1 MFVLSKILPEL
12 ILPAGGTLLLLA
24 VALLRRSWTIVF
36 GAWFLM
42 SFASIP
48 WTGNRLMQ
56 SMEAGMERVSAS
68 KAERAEAIVVLSTG
82 RTVAPGPDKISEWQD
97 ADRFF
102 GGIELF
108 RAGKAPLVI
117 FTGGSA
123 PWERDAPLEGEI
135 LAGHARSM
143 GVPTEAV
150 RVTRQ
155 AYNTREE
162 AVAVR
167 ELFPA
172 HPPKECVIL
181 LVTSAMHMPRA
192 QKVFTQAGFQVLPFP
207 VDFVTSSTRTTYP
220 TDFVPSA
227 AGLSKTS
234 AALRE
239 LYGRIFVAI
248 FR

>member
-12 ILPAGGTLLLLA
+12 ILPVGGTLLLLA
-24 VALLRRSWTIVF
+24 TAMFRRSWTIVL
-36 GAWFLM
+36 GTWFLL
-42 SFASIP
+42 SLASTP

-56 SMEAGMERVSAS
+56 AMEVGMERVSAPM
-68 KAERAEAIVVLSTG
+68 AERAEAIVVLSTG
-82 RTVAPGPDKISEWQD
+82 RTVAPGPEKISEWHD

-108 RAGKAPLVI
+108 RAGKAPMLI

-123 PWERDAPLEGEI
+123 PWERSAPLEGEI

-143 GVPTEAV
+143 GIPAEAI

-162 AVAVR
+162 AAAVR
-167 ELFPA
+167 ELLPA
-172 HPPKECVIL
+172 HPSKKSAIL

-192 QKVFTQAGFQVLPFP
+192 QKVFEQAGFQVLPFP
-207 VDFVTSSTRTTYP
+207 VDFITSATRKAYP

-227 AGLSKTS
+227 AGLFKTS

>member
-1 MFVLSKILPEL
+1 V
-12 ILPAGGTLLLLA
+12 GGTLLLLA
-24 VALLRRSWTIVF
+24 TAMFRRSWTIVL
-36 GAWFLM
+36 GTWFLL
-42 SFASIP
+42 SLASTP

-56 SMEAGMERVSAS
+56 AMEVGMERVSAPM
-68 KAERAEAIVVLSTG
+68 AERAEAIVVLSTG
-82 RTVAPGPDKISEWQD
+82 RTVAPGPEKISEWHD

-108 RAGKAPLVI
+108 RAGKAPMLI

-123 PWERDAPLEGEI
+123 PWERSAPLEGEI

-143 GVPTEAV
+143 GIPAEAI

-162 AVAVR
+162 AAAVR
-167 ELFPA
+167 ELLPA
-172 HPPKECVIL
+172 HPSKKSAIL

-192 QKVFTQAGFQVLPFP
+192 QKVFEQAGFQVLPFP
-207 VDFVTSSTRTTYP
+207 VDFITSATRKAYP

-227 AGLSKTS
+227 AGLFKTS

>member
-1 MFVLSKILPEL
+1 MNGAI
-12 ILPAGGTLLLLA
+12 LLLA
-24 VALLRRSWTIVF
+24 VAAFRRSWRLVWA
-36 GAWFLM
+36 AWGLLIL
-42 SFASIP
+42 AALP
-48 WTGNRLMQ
+48 WTGNSLVAF
-56 SMEAGMERVSAS
+56 MEAGLERKSAQ
-68 KAERAEAIVVLSTG
+68 KAEISEAIVVLSTG
-82 RTVAPGPDKISEWQD
+82 RTVAPGPEKISEWHD

-102 GGIELF
+102 GGIELL
-108 RAGKAPLVI
+108 RAGKAPLLI

-135 LAGHARSM
+135 LADYARSM
-143 GVPTEAV
+143 GIPREAI

-162 AVAVR
+162 ATAVR
-167 ELFPA
+167 ELLPA
-172 HPPKECVIL
+172 HPSQKSAIL

-192 QKVFTQAGFQVLPFP
+192 QKVFEQTGFQVLPFP
-207 VDFVTSSTRTTYP
+207 VDFITSATRKAYP

-227 AGLSKTS
+227 VGLFKTS

>member
-12 ILPAGGTLLLLA
+12 ILPVGGALLLLA
-24 VALLRRSWTIVF
+24 MAAIRRSWAVVF
-36 GAWFLM
+36 GAGFLLFF
-42 SFASIP
+42 SSIP
-48 WTGNRLMQ
+48 WTGNRLMR
-56 SMEAGMERVSAS
+56 SMEAGMERLSAA
-68 KAERAEAIVVLSTG
+68 KAKQAEVIVVLSTG
-82 RTVAPGPDKISEWQD
+82 RTVAPGPDKISEWHD

-108 RAGKAPLVI
+108 QAGKAPLII

-123 PWERDAPLEGEI
+123 PWEKDAPLEGEI
-135 LAGHARSM
+135 LARHARSM
-143 GVPTEAV
+143 GVPAEAV

-155 AYNTREE
+155 AFNTKEE
-162 AVAVR
+162 AAAVR
-167 ELFPA
+167 ERLPVKPESGA
-172 HPPKECVIL
+172 RIL
-181 LVTSAMHMPRA
+181 LVTSALHMPRA
-192 QKVFTQAGFQVLPFP
+192 KKVFEKAGFQVLPFP
-207 VDFVTSSTRTTYP
+207 VDFVTSATKKTYP

-227 AGLSKTS
+227 AGLFKTS

>member
-12 ILPAGGTLLLLA
+12 ILPVGGTVLLLMIA
-24 VALLRRSWTIVF
+24 ALRRSWTIVLCV
-36 GAWFLM
+36 WFLLL
-42 SFASIP
+42 FVSIP
-48 WTGNRLMQ
+48 WTGNQLME
-56 SMEAGMERVSAS
+56 SMEAGMERVSAPM
-68 KAERAEAIVVLSTG
+68 AERAQAIVVLSTG
-82 RTVAPGPDKISEWQD
+82 RTVAPGPEKISEWHD

-108 RAGKAPLVI
+108 RAGKAPLLM

-143 GVPTEAV
+143 GIPAEAI

-162 AVAVR
+162 AAAVR
-167 ELFPA
+167 ELIPA
-172 HPPKECVIL
+172 HPSKKSAIL

-192 QKVFTQAGFQVLPFP
+192 QKVFEQGGFQVLPFP
-207 VDFVTSSTRTTYP
+207 VDFITSATRKAYP

-227 AGLSKTS
+227 VGLFKTS

>member
-12 ILPAGGTLLLLA
+12 ILPVGGTVLLLMIA
-24 VALLRRSWTIVF
+24 ALRRSWTIVLCV
-36 GAWFLM
+36 WFLLL
-42 SFASIP
+42 FVSIP
-48 WTGNRLMQ
+48 WTGNQLME
-56 SMEAGMERVSAS
+56 SMEAGMERVSAPM
-68 KAERAEAIVVLSTG
+68 AERAQAIVVLSTG
-82 RTVAPGPDKISEWQD
+82 RTVAPGPEKISEWHD

-108 RAGKAPLVI
+108 RAGKAPLLI

-123 PWERDAPLEGEI
+123 PWERSAPLEGEI

-143 GVPTEAV
+143 GIPAEAI

-162 AVAVR
+162 AAAVR
-167 ELFPA
+167 ELLPA
-172 HPPKECVIL
+172 HPSQKSAIL

-192 QKVFTQAGFQVLPFP
+192 QKVFTQADFQVLPFP
-207 VDFVTSSTRTTYP
+207 VDFVTSATKTTYS

-227 AGLSKTS
+227 AGLFKTS